1 MGDWGFLSSLLDKVQ
16 SHSTV
21 IGKIWMSVLFL
32 FRIMVLGAGA
42 ESVWGDEQSG
52 FICNTQQP
60 GCENVCYDWTFPI
73 SHIRFWVLQIIFVS
87 TPTLV
92 YLGHA
97 MHVIHKENKLRELM
111 ASPSGTRLVKL
122 PKYTDEKGKVKIKGN
137 LLGSYLTQLVV
148 KIIIEAA
155 FIVGQYYLYGFIMVP
170 MFPCSKKPCPFT
182 VECYMSRPTEKTI
195 FIIFMLVV
203 ACISLLLNIIEVFYL
218 ICTRVR
224 CRSKPRTHN
233 SAENPASLMTPRW
246 PTTEESL
253 KQNKMNMELEGS
265 QSIGGSLDGAKEEKR
280 LLSAAQLV
288 IRLFVCTED
297 FYTQRPETMGEW
309 GFLSSLLDK
318 VQSHSSVIGKV
329 WLSVLF
335 IFRIMILGAGAD
347 KVWGDEQ
354 SNMICNTKQPGCKN
368 VCYDHAFPISH
379 IRFWVLQ
386 IIFVS
391 TPTLI
396 YLGHVMHVIHKEN
409 KLREYM
415 RTHSMSEIVK
425 VPKYSDD
432 KGHIKI
438 KGNLLGTYMTSIFFR
453 ILLEIAF
460 IVGQYYLYG
469 FIMDPRIVCSRAP
482 CPFTVECFMS
492 RPTEKTIFIIFML
505 VVSCVS
511 LFLNVAE
518 IFYLMC
524 SRSSRRKAKTVPA
537 AAIAIHPRY
546 NGDSLMRNEKLHD
559 ASHSTA

>member
-1 MGDWGFLSSLLDKVQ
+1 MGDWGFLSGLLDKVQ

-52 FICNTQQP
+52 FVCNTQQP

-97 MHVIHKENKLRELM
+97 VHVIHEEKKMRDRMLTPNGSR
-111 ASPSGTRLVKL
+111 VCKL
-122 PKYTDEKGKVKIKGN
+122 PKYTNEVGKVTIKGN
-137 LLGSYLTQLVV
+137 LLGSYMTQLVF
-148 KIIIEAA
+148 KIFIEAG
-155 FIVGQYYLYGFIMVP
+155 FIVGQYYLYGFVMVP
-170 MFPCSKKPCPFT
+170 MFPCSQTPCPFT

-203 ACISLLLNIIEVFYL
+203 ACVSLFLNFLEVFYL
-218 ICTRVR
+218 LCKRVR
-224 CRSKPRTHN
+224 CGSRARSHKITT
-233 SAENPASLMTPRW
+233 ADNPASLLPPRQVN
-246 PTTEESL
+246 TEEAL
-253 KQNKMNMELEGS
+253 KQNMVNIELEGS
-265 QSIGGSLDGAKEEKR
+265 RSIGGSLDGAKEEKR
-280 LLSAAQLV
+280 LLSVCLSPQKPLKV
-288 IRLFVCTED
+288 IES
-297 FYTQRPETMGEW
+297 MGDW

-318 VQSHSSVIGKV
+318 VQSHSTVIGKV
-329 WLSVLF
+329 WLVVLF
-335 IFRIMILGAGAD
+335 IFRIMILGAGAE

-368 VCYDHAFPISH
+368 VCYDQAFPISH

-391 TPTLI
+391 SPTLI
-396 YLGHVMHVIHKEN
+396 YLGHVLHVIQKEN
-409 KLREYM
+409 KM
-415 RTHSMSEIVK
+415 RDQTLTHSKTGMVK
-425 VPKYSDD
+425 IPKYSDD

-438 KGNLLGTYMTSIFFR
+438 KGGLLGNYMTSIFFR
-453 ILLEIAF
+453 ILLEVAF

-469 FIMDPRIVCSRAP
+469 FIMDPRVVCTRAP
-482 CPFTVECFMS
+482 SPFTVECYMS

-505 VVSCVS
+505 VVSIIS
-511 LFLNVAE
+511 LVLNVAE
-518 IFYLMC
+518 IIYLACTRSTRKRSKTHKSSIGIHTC
-524 SRSSRRKAKTVPA
+524 S
-537 AAIAIHPRY
+537 
-546 NGDSLMRNEKLHD
+546 NGDTLM
-559 ASHSTA
+559 